1 MSSHADNACAYDEN
15 LARQS
20 SVPKSPRT
28 ASYGQRARKSS
39 ADAFKCTVD
48 LEEQGIADVWP
59 TQNAGDFVAIAAQA
73 CQVAS
78 GSGLSQLDDHP
89 WTELLASTKGLFCCA
104 EANLGS
110 AASDLDLPLLVLAV
124 NTSLLIGA
132 HMPSAMASICRRQM
146 GTSTRKCDQQLPR
159 ATMSSVIGCFALRL
173 VHLPAPCPRA
183 LLQPL

>member
-1 MSSHADNACAYDEN
+1 MRIACMPLATDGGVLACSRNDGEDWQFPDLEARSCTQTDDPTLPVSSHADNACAYDEN

-78 GSGLSQLDDHP
+78 GSGLSQPDDHP
-89 WTELLASTKGLFCCA
+89 WTELLASTKV
-104 EANLGS
+104 
-110 AASDLDLPLLVLAV
+110 SDLLQETLLGPDNADVRNWQPQNAMHRLQIGNNCPAV
-124 NTSLLIGA
+124 TANGY
-132 HMPSAMASICRRQM
+132 
-146 GTSTRKCDQQLPR
+146 
-159 ATMSSVIGCFALRL
+159 SV
-173 VHLPAPCPRA
+173 
-183 LLQPL
+183 